1 MKSNASPNPRRSQR
15 KRKMDLHKFLAPPA
29 ETTHRKGPHDR
40 IVMSSR
46 VRLARNLRDAS
57 FPGWAKKPERV
68 RVLDLIRPAVESL
81 TEMSDS
87 FSESMDNLTALDKQI
102 LVERHL
108 ISREHAAKSAGSGLV
123 LNREETF
130 CVMINEEDHL
140 RMQALRPGLQLRQA
154 WTAIDQL
161 DSGLEKKLNYA
172 FNQEWGFL
180 TACPTN
186 LGTGIRVSAM
196 LHLPGLVLG
205 EQINP
210 IIQSV
215 NKLGLAVRGLYGE
228 GTEALGNVFQ
238 VSNQMTLGEAEIV
251 IVERLE
257 KVLSQIIE
265 HEENARETLLEKKP
279 KMVFNQIGRAYGTL
293 ANAHM
298 ISSKETM
305 NQLSLMRLGVD
316 LGLFPVAHRAL
327 VDELF
332 ILTQP
337 AHLQKAHSEK
347 LSAEERD
354 QLRADMLRERLENV
368 GRPAGKFPPA
378 SGLDKGEKA

>member
-1 MKSNASPNPRRSQR
+1 MNL
-15 KRKMDLHKFLAPPA
+15 DDFLIPPA
-29 ETTHRKGPHDR
+29 ETARRKGPHDK

-46 VRLARNLRDAS
+46 VRLARNIRNAA
-57 FPGWAKKPERV
+57 FPGWAKKAERI
-68 RVLDLIRPAVESL
+68 RVLELIHPAIEAL
-81 TEMSDS
+81 PEMTDV
-87 FSESMDNLTALDKQI
+87 FFGTMDRLSALDKQI

-123 LNREETF
+123 MNRQETLCF
-130 CVMINEEDHL
+130 MINEEDHL
-140 RMQALRPGLQLRQA
+140 RMQALCPGLQLRRA
-154 WTAIDQL
+154 WAVIDGA
-161 DSGLEKKLNYA
+161 DSGLEKKLDYA
-172 FNQEWGFL
+172 FSPELGYL

-196 LHLPGLVLG
+196 LHLPGLVLS

-228 GTEALGNVFQ
+228 GTEALGNIFQ
-238 VSNQMTLGEAEIV
+238 VSNQMTLGESESA

-257 KVLSQIIE
+257 KVLNQIIE
-265 HEENARETLLEKKP
+265 HEENARASLLERKP
-279 KMVFNQIGRAYGTL
+279 KLVYNHVGRAYGIL
-293 ANAHM
+293 ANAHS

-305 NQLSLMRLGVD
+305 NLLSLMRLGAD
-316 LGLFPVAHRAL
+316 AGLFPDLERSL

-332 ILTQP
+332 VLTQP
-337 AHLQKAHSEK
+337 AHLQKQHSEK

-354 QLRADMLRERLENV
+354 VLRADMLRERL
-368 GRPAGKFPPA
+368 RPISRPVTRPPPA
-378 SGLDKGEKA
+378 PQAGLDKPED

>member
-1 MKSNASPNPRRSQR
+1 MK
-15 KRKMDLHKFLAPPA
+15 DLHTFLWSPA
-29 ETTHRKGPHDR
+29 ETARRHGPHDR

-46 VRLARNLRDAS
+46 VRLARNLRDFA
-57 FPGWAKKPERV
+57 FPGWAKKAERMK
-68 RVLDLIRPAVESL
+68 VLEIVRPAVESL
-81 TEMSDS
+81 PEMADS
-87 FSESMDNLTALDKQI
+87 FSEGMDNLGALDKQI

-123 LNREETF
+123 LNREESF

-140 RMQALRPGLQLRQA
+140 RMQALRPGFQIREA
-154 WTAIDQL
+154 WTAIDRL
-161 DSGLEKKLNYA
+161 DSALEKKLDYA
-172 FNQEWGFL
+172 FDAELGYL

-196 LHLPGLVLG
+196 LHLPGLVLS

-238 VSNQMTLGEAEIV
+238 VSNQMTLGETETI

-257 KVLSQIIE
+257 KVMAQIIE
-265 HEENARETLLEKKP
+265 HEENARQTLLEKKP
-279 KMVFNQIGRAYGTL
+279 KVVFNHIGRAYGIL
-293 ANAHM
+293 ANAHS

-305 NQLSLMRLGVD
+305 NLLSLMRLGVD
-316 LGLFPVAHRAL
+316 LGLFPGEDRSL

-332 ILTQP
+332 LTTQP
-337 AHLQKAHSEK
+337 AHLQKQFSDK

-354 QLRADMLRERLENV
+354 IIRADMVRGRLKDVN
-368 GRPAGKFPPA
+368 RPFIKPPSTA
-378 SGLDKGEKA
+378 N

>member
-1 MKSNASPNPRRSQR
+1 MENLPMKDIHQ
-15 KRKMDLHKFLAPPA
+15 FLCSPA
-29 ETTHRKGPHDR
+29 ESTHRHGPHDR

-46 VRLARNLRDAS
+46 VRLARNLRQHA

-68 RVLDLIRPAVESL
+68 KILETVLPAISSL
-81 TEMSDS
+81 PEMADS
-87 FSESMDNLTALDKQI
+87 FGEAMDNLTALDKQL

-108 ISREHAAKSAGSGLV
+108 ISREHAAKNVGSGLV
-123 LNREETF
+123 LDRAELF
-130 CVMINEEDHL
+130 CVLINEEDHL
-140 RMQALRPGLQLRQA
+140 RMQALRPGFQTREAWQA
-154 WTAIDQL
+154 VDRL
-161 DSGLEKKLNYA
+161 DSALEKKLDYA
-172 FNQEWGFL
+172 FDNELGYL

-196 LHLPGLVLG
+196 LHLPGLVLA

-238 VSNQMTLGEAEIV
+238 VSNQMTLGESEAV
-251 IVERLE
+251 IVERIE
-257 KVLSQIIE
+257 KVLGQIIE
-265 HEENARETLLEKKP
+265 HEENARQTLMEKKP
-279 KMVFNQIGRAYGTL
+279 KVVFNHIGRAYGIL
-293 ANAHM
+293 ANAHS

-305 NQLSLMRLGVD
+305 NLLSLLRLGVD
-316 LGLFPVAHRAL
+316 LELFPGTNRGL

-332 ILTQP
+332 LITQP
-337 AHLQKAHSEK
+337 AHLQKQISDK

-354 QLRADMLRERLENV
+354 LMRADMVRERLKTV
-368 GRPAGKFPPA
+368 SRPATK
-378 SGLDKGEKA
+378 

>member
-1 MKSNASPNPRRSQR
+1 
-15 KRKMDLHKFLAPPA
+15 MDIHEFLTPPA
-29 ETTHRKGPHDR
+29 ETARRKGPYDR

-46 VRLARNLRDAS
+46 VRLARNLKEAA

-68 RVLDLIRPAVESL
+68 RVLELIRPAVESL
-81 TEMSDS
+81 PDMKDA
-87 FSESMDNLTALDKQI
+87 FSETMDSLSTLDKQI

-108 ISREHAAKSAGSGLV
+108 ISREHAAKSSGSGLV

-154 WTAIDQL
+154 WSAIDQF
-161 DSGLEKKLNYA
+161 DSQLEKKLDYA
-172 FNQEWGFL
+172 FSNELGYL

-196 LHLPGLVLG
+196 LHLPGLVLA

-238 VSNQMTLGEAEIV
+238 VSNQMTLGETETT
-251 IVERLE
+251 IVERLD
-257 KVLSQIIE
+257 KVLLQIIE
-265 HEENARETLLEKKP
+265 HEENARQTLLEKKP
-279 KMVFNQIGRAYGTL
+279 KMVYNHIGRAYGIL
-293 ANAHM
+293 ANAHS

-305 NQLSLMRLGVD
+305 NLLSLMRLGVD
-316 LGLFPVAHRAL
+316 LLLFPEVERWL

-332 ILTQP
+332 IATQP
-337 AHLQKAHSEK
+337 AHLQKRFSEK
-347 LSAEERD
+347 LTAEERD
-354 QLRADMLRERLENV
+354 LLRADMLRERL
-368 GRPAGKFPPA
+368 RPVSRPKTKLPNGSDTTPP
-378 SGLDKGEKA
+378 EKPSV

>member
-1 MKSNASPNPRRSQR
+1 MKDIHSFLCSPADS
-15 KRKMDLHKFLAPPA
+15 
-29 ETTHRKGPHDR
+29 THRHGPHDR
-40 IVMSSR
+40 IVISSR
-46 VRLARNLRDAS
+46 VRLARNLRGSA

-68 RVLDLIRPAVESL
+68 KVFEIVQPAVSSL
-81 TEMSDS
+81 LDMKDS
-87 FSESMDNLTALDKQI
+87 FFEAMDNFTALDKQI

-108 ISREHAAKSAGSGLV
+108 ISREHAAKNVGSGLV

-130 CVMINEEDHL
+130 SVMINEEDHL
-140 RMQALRPGLQLRQA
+140 RMQALRPGLQLRAA
-154 WTAIDQL
+154 WNAIDAF
-161 DSGLEKKLNYA
+161 DTALEKKLDFA
-172 FNQEWGFL
+172 FDNELGYL

-196 LHLPGLVLG
+196 LHLPGCVLD

-228 GTEALGNVFQ
+228 GTEALGNIFQ
-238 VSNQMTLGEAEIV
+238 VSNQMTLGETESI

-257 KVLSQIIE
+257 KVLAQIIE
-265 HEENARETLLEKKP
+265 HEQNARERLLEKKP
-279 KMVFNQIGRAYGTL
+279 KVVFNHIGRAYGVL
-293 ANAHM
+293 ANAHS

-305 NQLSLMRLGVD
+305 NLLSLLKLGVD
-316 LGLFPVAHRAL
+316 MSLFPGADRAL

-332 ILTQP
+332 LVTQP
-337 AHLQKAHSEK
+337 AHLQKQVSDK

-354 QLRADMLRERLENV
+354 LIRADMVRERLKGV
-368 GRPAGKFPPA
+368 SRPVTK
-378 SGLDKGEKA
+378 

>member
-1 MKSNASPNPRRSQR
+1 MQ
-15 KRKMDLHKFLAPPA
+15 DIHTFLSPPA
-29 ETTHRKGPHDR
+29 QMAQRHGPHDR

-46 VRLARNLRDAS
+46 VRLARNLKDAA
-57 FPGWAKKPERV
+57 FPGWAKKAERLK
-68 RVLDLIRPAVESL
+68 VLETIRPAVEGL
-81 TEMSDS
+81 PEMVDC
-87 FSESMDNLTALDKQI
+87 FSEVMDNLTTLDKQI

-108 ISREHAAKSAGSGLV
+108 ISREHAAKSSGSGLV
-123 LNREETF
+123 FNREESF

-154 WTAIDQL
+154 WGAIDHL
-161 DSGLEKKLNYA
+161 DSELEMKLDYA
-172 FNQEWGFL
+172 FNNDLGYL

-186 LGTGIRVSAM
+186 LGTAIRVSAM
-196 LHLPGLVLG
+196 LHLPGLVLA

-238 VSNQMTLGEAEIV
+238 VSNQMTLGETEST
-251 IVERLE
+251 IVERLD

-265 HEENARETLLEKKP
+265 HEENARQILLEKKP
-279 KMVFNQIGRAYGTL
+279 KVVFNHIGRAYGIL
-293 ANAHM
+293 ANAHS

-305 NQLSLMRLGVD
+305 NLLSLMRLGVD
-316 LGLFPVAHRAL
+316 LALFPTEERPT

-332 ILTQP
+332 IVTQP
-337 AHLQKAHSEK
+337 AHLQKQFSDK

-354 QLRADMLRERLENV
+354 LLRSDMLRDRLKHV
-368 GRPAGKFPPA
+368 SRPNTKKGGA
-378 SGLDKGEKA
+378 GLDKTANS

>member
-1 MKSNASPNPRRSQR
+1 MK
-15 KRKMDLHKFLAPPA
+15 DLLSFLITPA
-29 ETTHRKGPHDR
+29 EAAQQHGPHDR

-46 VRLARNLRDAS
+46 VRLARNLRGAS

-68 RVLDLIRPAVESL
+68 RILETVQPAVSSL
-81 TEMSDS
+81 PEMADS
-87 FSESMDNLTALDKQI
+87 FAEAMDNFTALDKQI

-108 ISREHAAKSAGSGLV
+108 ISREHAAKNVGSGLV
-123 LNREETF
+123 LNRAETF
-130 CVMINEEDHL
+130 SVMINEEDHL
-140 RMQALRPGLQLRQA
+140 RMQALRPGFQIRDA
-154 WTAIDQL
+154 WTAL
-161 DSGLEKKLNYA
+161 DRMDSALEKKLEYA
-172 FNQEWGFL
+172 FDNELGYL

-196 LHLPGLVLG
+196 LHLPGLVLS

-238 VSNQMTLGEAEIV
+238 VSNQMTLGESETV

-257 KVLSQIIE
+257 KVVSQIIE
-265 HEENARETLLEKKP
+265 HEENARAKLLEQKP
-279 KMVFNQIGRAYGTL
+279 KVVFNHIGRAYGVL
-293 ANAHM
+293 ANAHS

-305 NQLSLMRLGVD
+305 NLLSLLRLGVD
-316 LGLFPVAHRAL
+316 LELFPNTPRAL

-332 ILTQP
+332 LTTQP
-337 AHLQKAHSEK
+337 AHLQKQQSDK

-354 QLRADMLRERLENV
+354 LIRADMVREQLKNV
-368 GRPAGKFPPA
+368 SRPVTK
-378 SGLDKGEKA
+378 

>member
-1 MKSNASPNPRRSQR
+1 
-15 KRKMDLHKFLAPPA
+15 MDIHDFLIPPA
-29 ETTHRKGPHDR
+29 DSTRRKGPYDR

-46 VRLARNLRDAS
+46 VRLARNLKDAA

-68 RVLDLIRPAVESL
+68 RVLELIRPAIESL
-81 TEMSDS
+81 PEMKDAFSQTMDS
-87 FSESMDNLTALDKQI
+87 LSTLDKQI

-108 ISREHAAKSAGSGLV
+108 ISREHAAKSAGSGLI
-123 LNREETF
+123 LNREETLCF
-130 CVMINEEDHL
+130 MINEEDHL

-154 WTAIDQL
+154 WTAIDQA
-161 DSGLEKKLNYA
+161 DSALEKKLDYA
-172 FNQEWGFL
+172 FSPDLGYL

-186 LGTGIRVSAM
+186 IGTGIRVSAM
-196 LHLPGLVLG
+196 LHLPGLVLA

-238 VSNQMTLGEAEIV
+238 VSNQMTLGEAEAA
-251 IVERLE
+251 IVERLN
-257 KVLSQIIE
+257 KVLAQIIE
-265 HEENARETLLEKKP
+265 HEENARATLLEKKP
-279 KMVFNQIGRAYGTL
+279 KMVYNHIGRAYGIL
-293 ANAHM
+293 ANAHS

-305 NQLSLMRLGVD
+305 NLLSLMRLGVD
-316 LGLFPVAHRAL
+316 VGLFPGVDRAL

-337 AHLQKAHSEK
+337 AHLQKQHSEK
-347 LSAEERD
+347 LTAEERD
-354 QLRADMLRERLENV
+354 LLRSDMVRERLKQV
-368 GRPAGKFPPA
+368 SRPSTKPPA
-378 SGLDKGEKA
+378 QPSAGGNAAGAG

>member
-1 MKSNASPNPRRSQR
+1 MK
-15 KRKMDLHKFLAPPA
+15 DLHQFLITPSQAA
-29 ETTHRKGPHDR
+29 QQHGPNDR

-46 VRLARNLRDAS
+46 VRLARNLREAS

-68 RVLDLIRPAVESL
+68 KILETVLPAVSAL
-81 TEMSDS
+81 PEMADS
-87 FSESMDNLTALDKQI
+87 FAEAMDNLTALDKQI

-108 ISREHAAKSAGSGLV
+108 ISREHAAKNVGSGIV
-123 LNREETF
+123 LNREESF

-140 RMQALRPGLQLRQA
+140 RMQALRPGFQIREA
-154 WTAIDQL
+154 WNAIDRL
-161 DSGLEKKLNYA
+161 DSALEKKLNFA
-172 FNQEWGFL
+172 FDNELGYL

-196 LHLPGLVLG
+196 LHLPGLVLA

-228 GTEALGNVFQ
+228 GTEALGNIFQ
-238 VSNQMTLGEAEIV
+238 VSNQMTLGESENT

-265 HEENARETLLEKKP
+265 HEENARQTLLEKKP
-279 KMVFNQIGRAYGTL
+279 KTVFNHVGRAYGVL
-293 ANAHM
+293 ANAHS

-305 NQLSLMRLGVD
+305 NLLSLLRLGID
-316 LGLFPVAHRAL
+316 LGSFPGTERAL

-332 ILTQP
+332 LTTQP
-337 AHLQKAHSEK
+337 AHLQKQISDK

-354 QLRADMLRERLENV
+354 LIRADMVRERLKGVN
-368 GRPAGKFPPA
+368 RPVTK
-378 SGLDKGEKA
+378 

>member
-1 MKSNASPNPRRSQR
+1 MN
-15 KRKMDLHKFLAPPA
+15 LHEFLVSPA
-29 ETTHRKGPHDR
+29 ETAQRHGPHDR

-46 VRLARNLRDAS
+46 VRLARNLKGAA

-68 RVLDLIRPAVESL
+68 KVLEMIRPAVEGL
-81 TEMSDS
+81 PEMKGA
-87 FSESMDNLTALDKQI
+87 FSEAMDNLGALDKQI

-108 ISREHAAKSAGSGLV
+108 ISREHAAKSSGSGLV
-123 LNREETF
+123 LNREESF

-140 RMQALRPGLQLRQA
+140 RMQALRSGLQLRQA
-154 WTAIDQL
+154 WGAIDHL
-161 DSGLEKKLNYA
+161 DSELEKKLDYA
-172 FNQEWGFL
+172 FDGELGYL

-215 NKLGLAVRGLYGE
+215 NRLGLAVRGLYGE

-238 VSNQMTLGEAEIV
+238 VSNQMTLGETETT

-257 KVLSQIIE
+257 KVLAQIIE
-265 HEENARETLLEKKP
+265 HEDNARQTLLEKKP
-279 KMVFNQIGRAYGTL
+279 KVVFNHIGRAYGIL
-293 ANAHM
+293 ANAHS

-305 NQLSLMRLGVD
+305 NLLSLMRLGVD
-316 LGLFPVAHRAL
+316 MGLFPGAERSL

-337 AHLQKAHSEK
+337 AHLQKQFSDK

-354 QLRADMLRERLENV
+354 LLRADMVRERLKNV
-368 GRPAGKFPPA
+368 SRPVTKPTPPNT
-378 SGLDKGEKA
+378 GN

>member
-1 MKSNASPNPRRSQR
+1 
-15 KRKMDLHKFLAPPA
+15 MDIHKFLVSPA
-29 ETTHRKGPHDR
+29 ETAQRHGPHDR

-46 VRLARNLRDAS
+46 VRLARNLKDAA
-57 FPGWAKKPERV
+57 FPGWAKKPERI

-81 TEMSDS
+81 PEMKDA
-87 FSESMDNLTALDKQI
+87 FSEAMDNLSALDKQI

-108 ISREHAAKSAGSGLV
+108 ISREHAAKTSGSGLV
-123 LNREETF
+123 LNRDETF

-154 WTAIDQL
+154 WSAIDHL
-161 DSGLEKKLNYA
+161 DSELEKKLDYA
-172 FNQEWGFL
+172 FNNDLGYM

-210 IIQSV
+210 IVQSV

-238 VSNQMTLGEAEIV
+238 VSNQMTLGEDETT
-251 IVERLE
+251 IVERLD

-265 HEENARETLLEKKP
+265 HEENARQTLLEKQP
-279 KMVFNQIGRAYGTL
+279 KVVYNHIGRAYGISGQRAQHFVEGNDEPAFVHAAGRGNEPVSRHRTRPGGRVVHPDAAGAFAENDFGQTVRRGTRPGARRHAPRTL
-293 ANAHM
+293 EKRGPPGCKTLWRGGNGKLRNALDNAPM
-298 ISSKETM
+298 I
-305 NQLSLMRLGVD
+305 
-316 LGLFPVAHRAL
+316 
-327 VDELF
+327 
-332 ILTQP
+332 
-337 AHLQKAHSEK
+337 
-347 LSAEERD
+347 
-354 QLRADMLRERLENV
+354 
-368 GRPAGKFPPA
+368 
-378 SGLDKGEKA
+378 

>member
-1 MKSNASPNPRRSQR
+1 
-15 KRKMDLHKFLAPPA
+15 
-29 ETTHRKGPHDR
+29 
-40 IVMSSR
+40 
-46 VRLARNLRDAS
+46 LREAS

-68 RVLDLIRPAVESL
+68 KILETILPAVSAL
-81 TEMSDS
+81 PEMADS
-87 FSESMDNLTALDKQI
+87 FAEAMDNLTALDKQI

-108 ISREHAAKSAGSGLV
+108 ISREHAAKNVGSGIV
-123 LNREETF
+123 LNREESF

-140 RMQALRPGLQLRQA
+140 RMQALRPGFQIREA
-154 WTAIDQL
+154 WNAIDRL
-161 DSGLEKKLNYA
+161 DSTLEKKLNFA
-172 FNQEWGFL
+172 FDNELGYL

-196 LHLPGLVLG
+196 LHLPGLVLA

-238 VSNQMTLGEAEIV
+238 VSNQMTLGESETV

-265 HEENARETLLEKKP
+265 HEENARQTLMEKKP
-279 KMVFNQIGRAYGTL
+279 KVVFNHIGRAYGIL
-293 ANAHM
+293 ANAHS

-305 NQLSLMRLGVD
+305 NLLSLLRLGVD
-316 LGLFPVAHRAL
+316 LELFPGTQRAL

-332 ILTQP
+332 LTTQP
-337 AHLQKAHSEK
+337 AHLQKQVSDK

-354 QLRADMLRERLENV
+354 LIRADMLRDRLKEV
-368 GRPAGKFPPA
+368 SRPTTKPPTAGV
-378 SGLDKGEKA
+378 

>member
-1 MKSNASPNPRRSQR
+1 MKF
-15 KRKMDLHKFLAPPA
+15 DEFLLSPA
-29 ETTHRKGPHDR
+29 ETARRHGPHDR

-46 VRLARNLRDAS
+46 VRLGRNVRETE

-68 RVLDLIRPAVESL
+68 KILEMIRPAGERL
-81 TEMSDS
+81 PEMNCA
-87 FSESMDNLTALDKQI
+87 FSEAMDNLGALDKQI

-108 ISREHAAKSAGSGLV
+108 ISREHAAKSSGSGLV

-140 RMQALRPGLQLRQA
+140 RMQALRPGLQLKQA
-154 WTAIDQL
+154 WNAIDHL
-161 DSGLEKKLNYA
+161 DSELEKKLDYA
-172 FNQEWGFL
+172 FDGDLGYL

-238 VSNQMTLGEAEIV
+238 VSNQMTLGETETT

-257 KVLSQIIE
+257 KVLAQIIE
-265 HEENARETLLEKKP
+265 HEENARQTLLEKKP
-279 KMVFNQIGRAYGTL
+279 KVVFNHIGRAYGIL
-293 ANAHM
+293 ANAHS

-305 NQLSLMRLGVD
+305 NLLSLMRLGVD
-316 LGLFPVAHRAL
+316 MGLFPGMERAL

-337 AHLQKAHSEK
+337 AHLQRQLSDK
-347 LSAEERD
+347 LNAEERD
-354 QLRADMLRERLENV
+354 LIRADMMRERLKNP
-368 GRPAGKFPPA
+368 GRPVVRHYGAPGT
-378 SGLDKGEKA
+378 GLDKTAN

>member
-1 MKSNASPNPRRSQR
+1 
-15 KRKMDLHKFLAPPA
+15 MDIHKFLVSPA
-29 ETTHRKGPHDR
+29 ETAQRHGPHDR

-46 VRLARNLRDAS
+46 VRLARNLKDAT
-57 FPGWAKKPERV
+57 FPGWAKKPERI
-68 RVLDLIRPAVESL
+68 RVFDLIRPAIESL
-81 TEMSDS
+81 PEMKGA
-87 FSESMDNLTALDKQI
+87 FSEAMDNLSALDKQI

-108 ISREHAAKSAGSGLV
+108 ISREHAAKSSGSGLV
-123 LNREETF
+123 LNRDETF

-154 WTAIDQL
+154 WSAIDHL
-161 DSGLEKKLNYA
+161 DSELEKKLDYA
-172 FNQEWGFL
+172 FNNDLGYV

-210 IIQSV
+210 VIQSV

-228 GTEALGNVFQ
+228 GTEALGNIFQ
-238 VSNQMTLGEAEIV
+238 VSNQMTLGESEIT
-251 IVERLE
+251 IVERLD

-265 HEENARETLLEKKP
+265 HEENARQTLLEKKP
-279 KMVFNQIGRAYGTL
+279 KVVYNHIGRAYGIL
-293 ANAHM
+293 ANAHS

-305 NQLSLMRLGVD
+305 NLLSFMRLGVD
-316 LGLFPVAHRAL
+316 MGLFPGTERAL

-337 AHLQKAHSEK
+337 AHLQKQLSDK

-354 QLRADMLRERLENV
+354 LIRADMLRERLKNV
-368 GRPAGKFPPA
+368 SRPVGKHFGAPGM
-378 SGLDKGEKA
+378 GLDKSAN

>member
-1 MKSNASPNPRRSQR
+1 MG
-15 KRKMDLHKFLAPPA
+15 LHEFLTPPA
-29 ETTHRKGPHDR
+29 ETARRKGPYDR
-40 IVMSSR
+40 IVRSSR
-46 VRLARNLRDAS
+46 VRLARNLKDAA
-57 FPGWAKKPERV
+57 FPGWAKKPERI
-68 RVLDLIRPAVESL
+68 RVLELIRPPVEVL
-81 TEMSDS
+81 PEMKDA
-87 FSESMDNLTALDKQI
+87 FSEAMDSLSTLDKQI

-123 LNREETF
+123 LNRDETLCF
-130 CVMINEEDHL
+130 MINEEDHL

-154 WTAIDQL
+154 WAAIDQA
-161 DSGLEKKLNYA
+161 DSALEKKLEYA
-172 FNQEWGFL
+172 FNTDMGYL

-186 LGTGIRVSAM
+186 IGTGIRVSAM

-238 VSNQMTLGEAEIV
+238 VSNQMTLGESESS

-257 KVLSQIIE
+257 KVLAQIIE
-265 HEENARETLLEKKP
+265 HEENARATLIEKKA
-279 KMVFNQIGRAYGTL
+279 KMVYNHIGRAYGIL
-293 ANAHM
+293 ANAHS

-305 NQLSLMRLGVD
+305 NLLSLMRLGMD
-316 LGLFPVAHRAL
+316 LGLFPGGDRSL
-327 VDELF
+327 TDELF

-337 AHLQKAHSEK
+337 AHLQKQHSEK

-354 QLRADMLRERLENV
+354 LLRADMVRERLRNV
-368 GRPAGKFPPA
+368 SRPISKPDGGDGVK
-378 SGLDKGEKA
+378 

>member
-1 MKSNASPNPRRSQR
+1 MELN
-15 KRKMDLHKFLAPPA
+15 LFLIPPA
-29 ETTHRKGPHDR
+29 ESARRKGPHDR

-46 VRLARNLRDAS
+46 VRLARNIKDAA
-57 FPGWAKKPERV
+57 FPGWAKKPERICI
-68 RVLDLIRPAVESL
+68 LELIRPTIESL
-81 TEMSDS
+81 PEMKGAFSDT
-87 FSESMDNLTALDKQI
+87 MDNLSTLDKQM

-123 LNREETF
+123 LNRDETICF
-130 CVMINEEDHL
+130 MINEEDHL

-154 WTAIDQL
+154 WTAIDQA
-161 DSGLEKKLNYA
+161 DSALEKKLDYA
-172 FNQEWGFL
+172 FSSEMGYL

-238 VSNQMTLGEAEIV
+238 VSNQMTLGESEAA

-257 KVLSQIIE
+257 KVLAQIIE
-265 HEENARETLLEKKP
+265 HEENARATLLEKKS
-279 KMVFNQIGRAYGTL
+279 KTVYNHIGRAYGIL
-293 ANAHM
+293 ANAHS

-305 NQLSLMRLGVD
+305 NLLSLMRLGIDV
-316 LGLFPVAHRAL
+316 GLFPGVDRCL

-337 AHLQKAHSEK
+337 AHLQKQHSEK

-354 QLRADMLRERLENV
+354 LLRADMVRERLRNV
-368 GRPAGKFPPA
+368 NRPVAQAPGPTP
-378 SGLDKGEKA
+378 GLDKPAK

>member
-1 MKSNASPNPRRSQR
+1 
-15 KRKMDLHKFLAPPA
+15 MDIHDFLIPPA
-29 ETTHRKGPHDR
+29 DSARRKGPHDR

-46 VRLARNLRDAS
+46 VRLARNLKEAA

-68 RVLDLIRPAVESL
+68 RVLDLIRPAVEGL
-81 TEMSDS
+81 PEMKGA
-87 FSESMDNLTALDKQI
+87 FSESMDSLSTLDKQI

-123 LNREETF
+123 LNREETL

-154 WTAIDQL
+154 WSAIDQA
-161 DSGLEKKLNYA
+161 DSMLERKLEYA
-172 FNQEWGFL
+172 FSPELGYL

-186 LGTGIRVSAM
+186 IGTGIRVSAM
-196 LHLPGLVLG
+196 LHLPGLVLA

-238 VSNQMTLGEAEIV
+238 VSNQMTLGEAEGA

-265 HEENARETLLEKKP
+265 HEENARGTLLEKKP
-279 KMVFNQIGRAYGTL
+279 KMVYNHIGRAYGIL
-293 ANAHM
+293 ANAHS

-305 NQLSLMRLGVD
+305 NLLSLMRLGVD
-316 LGLFPVAHRAL
+316 VGLFPGVDRAL
-327 VDELF
+327 VDEMF

-337 AHLQKAHSEK
+337 AHLQKQHSEK

-354 QLRADMLRERLENV
+354 LLRADMVRERLRHV
-368 GRPAGKFPPA
+368 SRPIAKPSVSSGG
-378 SGLDKGEKA
+378 GLDKPEK

>member
-1 MKSNASPNPRRSQR
+1 MNI
-15 KRKMDLHKFLAPPA
+15 HEFLIPPA
-29 ETTHRKGPHDR
+29 DTARRKGPHDR

-46 VRLARNLRDAS
+46 VRLARNIKDSA

-68 RVLDLIRPAVESL
+68 RVLETIRPAVETL
-81 TEMSDS
+81 PEMKDA
-87 FSESMDNLTALDKQI
+87 FAESMDNLSTLDKQI

-108 ISREHAAKSAGSGLV
+108 ISREHAAKSSGSGLV
-123 LNREETF
+123 LNRDETL
-130 CVMINEEDHL
+130 CVMINEEDHM
-140 RMQALRPGLQLRQA
+140 RMQALRPGLQIRNA
-154 WTAIDQL
+154 WNAINQV
-161 DSGLEKKLNYA
+161 DSELEKKLDYA
-172 FNQEWGFL
+172 FNADLGYL

-186 LGTGIRVSAM
+186 IGTGIRVSAM
-196 LHLPGLVLG
+196 LHLPGLVLA

-238 VSNQMTLGEAEIV
+238 VSNQMTLGESENG

-257 KVLSQIIE
+257 KVLGQIIE
-265 HEENARETLLEKKP
+265 HEENARATLLEKKA
-279 KMVFNQIGRAYGTL
+279 KMVYNHIGRAYGIL
-293 ANAHM
+293 ANAHS

-305 NQLSLMRLGVD
+305 NLLSLMRLGVD
-316 LGLFPVAHRAL
+316 MGVFPGVDRSL

-337 AHLQKAHSEK
+337 AHLQKQHSEK

-354 QLRADMLRERLENV
+354 LLRADMVRERLKPV
-368 GRPAGKFPPA
+368 SRPISRPPQSA
-378 SGLDKGEKA
+378 SN

>member
-1 MKSNASPNPRRSQR
+1 
-15 KRKMDLHKFLAPPA
+15 MDLHEFLAPPA
-29 ETTHRKGPHDR
+29 ESARRKGPHDR
-40 IVMSSR
+40 IVLSSR
-46 VRLARNLRDAS
+46 VRLARNLKDAL

-68 RVLDLIRPAVESL
+68 RVLELIQPAVQSSSG
-81 TEMSDS
+81 MRDS
-87 FSESMDNLTALDKQI
+87 FAESMDNLTPLDKQI

-108 ISREHAAKSAGSGLV
+108 ISREHAAKSGGSGLV
-123 LNREETF
+123 LNREETL

-161 DSGLEKKLNYA
+161 DSELERKLSYA
-172 FNQEWGFL
+172 FSNDWGYL

-210 IIQSV
+210 IITSV

-238 VSNQMTLGEAEIV
+238 VSNQMTLGESETT

-265 HEENARETLLEKKP
+265 HEENARETLLEAKP
-279 KMVFNQIGRAYGTL
+279 KTVFNHIGRAYGVL
-293 ANAHM
+293 ANAHV

-305 NQLSLMRLGVD
+305 NLLSLMRLGVD
-316 LGLFPVAHRAL
+316 LGLFQGAERSV

-337 AHLQKAHSEK
+337 AHLQKQHSEK

-354 QLRADMLRERLENV
+354 LLRADMVRDRLKNV
-368 GRPAGKFPPA
+368 SRPSPRTPPP
-378 SGLDKGEKA
+378 SGLDKGGKE